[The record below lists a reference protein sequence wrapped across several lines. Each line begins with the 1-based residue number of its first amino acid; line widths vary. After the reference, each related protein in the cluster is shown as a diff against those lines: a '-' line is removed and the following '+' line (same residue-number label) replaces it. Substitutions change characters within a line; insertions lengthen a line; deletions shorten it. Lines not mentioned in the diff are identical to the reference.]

1 MTRLTW
7 EGYTLEVDEDATRSW
22 YARAED
28 WGCGCG
34 HCRNFLILA
43 RRRELPG
50 EILGYLDA
58 LGIPPQKC
66 TELSGLDH
74 RDGMLL
80 YDLRYRLAGRL
91 VSRPAANIP
100 LSENGL
106 WCTDQSFYPYGAP
119 GFPEPC
125 FDLCFSPWLPWVLDE
140 PIDGREEDEP

>member
-1 MTRLTW
+1 M
-7 EGYTLEVDEDATRSW
+7 EVDEDATRNW
-22 YARAED
+22 YVRAED
-28 WGCGCG
+28 WGCSCG
-34 HCRNFLILA
+34 HCRNFLTLA

-50 EILGYLDA
+50 EILGYLDT
-58 LGIPPQKC
+58 LGIPPQRC
-66 TELSGLDH
+66 TELSHLDH

-100 LSENGL
+100 MSENGL
-106 WCTDQSFYPYGAP
+106 WCTDQNFYPYGAS

-140 PIDGREEDEP
+140 PIDGREEDES